1 MEAIKQTLPAK
12 PPSARRIGFVSG
24 LKNRFTPEERKPRK
38 ILAGPFQGIV
48 MNLSLR
54 TQAQFYAGLF
64 ERETHPWLQRLS
76 KGVATAIDIGVAHG
90 EHTIYF
96 LTKTKAA
103 HVLAF
108 EPDESCIPF
117 LRENL
122 VLNGCRW
129 SDRLQIS
136 TKFVG
141 ASDAAQ
147 EISLDSLA
155 PSVHSPCIV
164 KMDVDGA
171 EEQILQGANSFNS
184 LPAVRWLIETHSK
197 PLEIACER
205 MLKDAGFETR
215 IIPNAWW
222 RVFIPE
228 RRPGGHN
235 RWLAAWKTE
244 QPQSRR
250 VQ

>member
-12 PPSARRIGFVSG
+12 PPPARRIGFVSG
-24 LKNRFTPEERKPRK
+24 LKNRFTSEERKPRK
-38 ILAGPFQGIV
+38 ILTGPFQGIV
-48 MNLSLR
+48 MSLSLR
-54 TQAQFYAGLF
+54 TQAQFYVGLF

-108 EPDESCIPF
+108 EPDVSCIPF

-129 SDRLQIS
+129 SDRLQFS

-171 EEQILQGANSFNS
+171 EEQILQGAKSFNS
-184 LPAVRWLIETHSK
+184 LPGVRWLIETHSK
-197 PLEIACER
+197 QLEIACEK
-205 MLKDAGFETR
+205 MLHDAGFQTR
-215 IIPNAWW
+215 IIQNAWW

-228 RRPGGHN
+228 RRPVGHN
-235 RWLAAWKTE
+235 RWLAAWKSGE
-244 QPQSRR
+244 PQSCSG
-250 VQ
+250 Q

>member
-1 MEAIKQTLPAK
+1 MEAIKQTLPAE
-12 PPSARRIGFVSG
+12 PAARRIGLVSR
-24 LKNRFTPEERKPRK
+24 LKNRFTSEERKPRR
-38 ILAGPFQGIV
+38 ILTGPFQGIV

-64 ERETHPWLQRLS
+64 ERETHPWLRRLS
-76 KGVATAIDIGVAHG
+76 KDVATAIDIGVAHG

-96 LTKTKAA
+96 LRKTKAA
-103 HVLAF
+103 NVFAF
-108 EPDESCIPF
+108 EPDVSCIPF

-141 ASDAAQ
+141 ASGSGQ

-171 EEQILQGANSFNS
+171 EEQILQGAKHFNG
-184 LPAVRWLIETHSK
+184 LPGVRWLIETHSRQ
-197 PLEIACER
+197 LEIACEG
-205 MLKDAGFETR
+205 MLQDAGFQTR

-222 RVFIPE
+222 RVFVPE
-228 RRPGGHN
+228 WRPSGHN
-235 RWLAAWKTE
+235 RWLAAWKSE
-244 QPQSRR
+244 QPQSRG
-250 VQ
+250 VK